1 MAFESGQMGRKRPG
15 RMKVSMFAKLM
26 GTRKKITGTP
36 SKTKSHN
43 VKGGTKKGPSK
54 AASSTFNMENDPLN
68 IIHAKLA
75 KAHIMEQSGKAKKTK
90 KRGKK

>member
-43 VKGGTKKGPSK
+43 VKGGTKKGPKRMSAGEYNRK
-54 AASSTFNMENDPLN
+54 ADPLN

-75 KAHIMEQSGKAKKTK
+75 KAHITEQSGKAKKTK